1 MLRKVTGLF
10 HRDAN
15 SLLSSGL
22 LALLLVSYVALIY
35 VTVLVAGA
43 FLLGDML
50 YPNFSPSWW
59 LNLVALALIA
69 LTLLPVNRWLRE
81 HINDLVYAQ
90 HDNPYLLIA
99 KVNHQLQ
106 TMTTP
111 QFTLPILAETIAS
124 ELQLPYVAIE
134 ATDADSPLHYASG
147 EPPKGVHV
155 SRVPIVYLSKPMGAL
170 LASARSASQLL
181 SENDISLLS
190 DVAHQL
196 GTALRASQLTA
207 DLQAARERLVIA
219 REEERRRIR
228 NDLHDGLA
236 PTLSS
241 LQLQLG
247 ALYKLIRS
255 NPDQAE
261 AIARDLREDLPS
273 ATAEIR
279 QLVYDLRP
287 PMLDELGLVGA
298 IKSFRFQGSQV
309 SLEIHA
315 PDPLPRV
322 SAAVEVA
329 VYRIAS
335 EALHNVVKHAQASAC
350 VIQIEA
356 GDGHLRLSV
365 TDNGTSLLQEYTG
378 GVGVSSMKERAVE
391 VGGALVIQP
400 HTGGGTQVIAQF
412 PIDA

>member
-22 LALLLVSYVALIY
+22 LALLLISYVTLIY
-35 VTVLVAGA
+35 VAVIVVGA

-69 LTLLPVNRWLRE
+69 LTLLPVNRWLRD
-81 HINDLVYAQ
+81 HIKDLVYAQ

-106 TMTTP
+106 AMTNP
-111 QFTLPILAETIAS
+111 QFTLPIVAETIAS
-124 ELQLPYVAIE
+124 VLQLPYVAIE
-134 ATDADSPLHYASG
+134 TTHADPSLHYAFG
-147 EPPKGVHV
+147 EPPTGAHV
-155 SRVPIVYLSKPMGAL
+155 SRMPIVYLSKPLGAL
-170 LASARSASQLL
+170 LASARSASHPLSASDMALL
-181 SENDISLLS
+181 I

-196 GTALRASQLTA
+196 GTALRATELTA

-241 LQLQLG
+241 LQLQIG

-261 AIARDLREDLPS
+261 AIARDMREDLPR

-309 SLEIHA
+309 SFEVHA
-315 PDPLPRV
+315 PDPLPHV

-329 VYRIAS
+329 MYRIAS
-335 EALHNVVKHAQASAC
+335 EALHNVVKHAQATTC

-356 GDGHLRLSV
+356 GEGHLRLSV
-365 TDNGTSLLQEYTG
+365 TDNGTSLPHDYTG

-391 VGGALVIQP
+391 VGGTLVIQP
-400 HTGGGTQVIAQF
+400 YPGGGTQVVAQF
-412 PIDA
+412 PIGT